1 MNRLNTL
8 SITVMLFAAAVG
20 GFAAYG
26 YFSGL
31 FSGYFDSER
40 TEELRPAGT
49 VSVDPQIKRR
59 PSFSLNDPWG
69 VLVSSEEWEGKP
81 LIINFWATWCAP
93 CRREIPLLKKLSAR
107 NSERNLQV
115 VGVALDI
122 AEAVAEYSDEMQID
136 YPVLVGDQD
145 AMDVAEAFGLDL
157 IVLPATAVSDSSGH
171 IITIHIGELHPE
183 QAEIVLDVLWRVE
196 AGDISPDDGRNEIDR
211 RLEALDELRL
221 ATN

>member
-1 MNRLNTL
+1 MNKLNTL
-8 SITVMLFAAAVG
+8 LITVMLFAAATG
-20 GFAAYG
+20 GFVAYG
-26 YFSGL
+26 F
-31 FSGYFDSER
+31 FAGYFDSER

-49 VSVDPQIKRR
+49 VSTEPQTTQR
-59 PSFSLNDPWG
+59 PSFSLNDPVG
-69 VLVSSEEWEGKP
+69 TLVSSEQWDGKP

-93 CRREIPLLKKLSAR
+93 CRREIPLLKRLSAQH
-107 NSERNLQV
+107 SDRNLQV

-122 AEAVAEYSDEMQID
+122 AEAVAEYSAEMQID

-183 QAEIVLDVLWRVE
+183 QADIVLEVLWRVE
-196 AGDISPDDGRNEIDR
+196 SGSISPADGRNEIDT
-211 RLEALDELRL
+211 RLQALAEMRL
-221 ATN
+221 ATS